1 MNVDIISSHWDIT
14 SKTLKVFVC
23 GEGNIVDKIFYEEAY
38 KLGKGLTVG
47 NGRKRR
53 TLIYD

>member
-1 MNVDIISSHWDIT
+1 M
-14 SKTLKVFVC
+14 KVFVY